1 MRGSL
6 QPGGV
11 HRFFHRP
18 YLRYRHYNDD
28 DNDNPCGGV
37 VVIFP

>member
-18 YLRYRHYNDD
+18 YLHYRHYNDD
-28 DNDNPCGGV
+28 DNDNPCGV
-37 VVIFP
+37 